1 MSREL
6 SFPYHRVRVA
16 SGVALPLCLLLA
28 ACGGGGASGID
39 SPPPPPTPTPS
50 PTPTPT
56 PTPTPGGT
64 VDGDRTPASA
74 IPVSGTA
81 TYDALLGGLL
91 SSSGTFGI
99 PFTLTADF
107 GRGTISTKIDQDY
120 RYDPTRDTGDDPIV
134 GIHVSGSAPFTNDG
148 AFDIP
153 LRGTVNYQYSNSPT
167 TPAPEPVTGDMDGAF
182 FGPHAEEVGGTFDV
196 ERRDGTLLL
205 QSSFEGQQRP
215 H

>member
-1 MSREL
+1 MFRKL
-6 SFPYHRVRVA
+6 AFPDHRVRL
-16 SGVALPLCLLLA
+16 SSTVALPVCLLLA
-28 ACGGGGASGID
+28 ACGGGGGGTAGVD
-39 SPPPPPTPTPS
+39 SLPPPP

-56 PTPTPGGT
+56 PTPTPGGPT

-74 IPVSGTA
+74 IPISGTA

-107 GRGTISTKIDQDY
+107 GQGTMSTKIDQDY

-134 GIHVSGSAPFTNDG
+134 GIHVSGSAPFTSDG

-167 TPAPEPVTGDMDGAF
+167 TPAPESVTGDMDGAF

-205 QSSFEGQQRP
+205 QSSFEGQQRR